1 MSTDAEDRRQI
12 QHRVE
17 VGLGSRTRL
26 RILKALIKQRRG
38 GGSLSTHKIKSLA
51 GLKTKDAKKHIRV
64 LVETGWIREIPLVEV
79 KKYQLNLENADVEH
93 LVKFFRKIG
102 YV

>member
-26 RILKALIKQRRG
+26 RVLKALIKRRRG